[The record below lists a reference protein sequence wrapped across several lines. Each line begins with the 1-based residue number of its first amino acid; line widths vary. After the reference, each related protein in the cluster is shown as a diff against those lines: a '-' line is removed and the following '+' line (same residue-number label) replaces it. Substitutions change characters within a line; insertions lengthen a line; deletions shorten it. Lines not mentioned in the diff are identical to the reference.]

1 MVIEADGKI
10 VYPWQR
16 IMNEKKEKQQIIV
29 IEEEIKPLRSYIK
42 SVTPTGN
49 MTIAFTKPII
59 LPPLR
64 VDSLE
69 KATNET
75 NTTIS
80 GRRMSGQP
88 FYSIQQAVSIKA
100 ESGFYEE
107 GDDAIAIF
115 YYNLTRLT
123 E

>member
-1 MVIEADGKI
+1 
-10 VYPWQR
+10 
-16 IMNEKKEKQQIIV
+16 
-29 IEEEIKPLRSYIK
+29 
-42 SVTPTGN
+42 

-107 GDDAIAIF
+107 GDDAIALF

-123 E
+123 EQEMDIQLNFKQPTKISQNTADPDEIFVEFKRSSMFMDSKDREQLESDL